1 MKQLSKTPP
10 IKYKFKRQP
19 TNTIGSRKVRWVKE
33 QLLTSYTQQGDSVE
47 LTIRVPVTSFFDKS
61 LAAST
66 GRGLGTTDDLP
77 ARTYIPYRR
86 IGDDKYWQFKTT
98 KGVEIVSQDGVE
110 LDSVPVG
117 SSVSI
122 RYSPVVREHGV
133 YLALEVIVVHEP
145 N

>member
-10 IKYKFKRQP
+10 IKYKFKREP
-19 TNTIGSRKVRWVKE
+19 TNTVGSRKARWVKE
-33 QLLTSYTQQGDSVE
+33 QLLTSYTQQRDSVE
-47 LTIRVPVTSFFDKS
+47 LTIKVPVISFFDMS

-66 GRGLGTTDDLP
+66 GRGLGSTDDAP
-77 ARTYIPYRR
+77 ERTYVPYRR
-86 IGDDKYWQFKTT
+86 VGDSRYWQFKTT

-122 RYSPVVREHGV
+122 RYSPVVRDHGV
-133 YLALEVIVVHEP
+133 YLALEVIVVH
-145 N
+145 